1 MSRTP
6 NLTFHGHTAKEWGTV
21 AQKMVKFT
29 GKLRKQAIAVKE
41 MLADSDPTPEETP
54 TKPVKIIVSKATANA
69 ILSANNTA
77 VKRGPGRPKKVVEE
91 AAPEAPKKRGRPR
104 KEVSID
110 DED

>member
-1 MSRTP
+1 
-6 NLTFHGHTAKEWGTV
+6 
-21 AQKMVKFT
+21 MVKFT

-41 MLADSDPTPEETP
+41 MLADCDPVVEETV
-54 TKPVKIIVSKATANA
+54 TKKAAKIVADTDEPVKRK
-69 ILSANNTA
+69 
-77 VKRGPGRPKKVVEE
+77 PGRPKKVVEE

>member
-1 MSRTP
+1 MSRSP

-41 MLADSDPTPEETP
+41 MLADSDPVILETV
-54 TKPVKIIVSKATANA
+54 TKKAAKIVAETEVP
-69 ILSANNTA
+69 
-77 VKRGPGRPKKVVEE
+77 VKRGPGRPKKVVE